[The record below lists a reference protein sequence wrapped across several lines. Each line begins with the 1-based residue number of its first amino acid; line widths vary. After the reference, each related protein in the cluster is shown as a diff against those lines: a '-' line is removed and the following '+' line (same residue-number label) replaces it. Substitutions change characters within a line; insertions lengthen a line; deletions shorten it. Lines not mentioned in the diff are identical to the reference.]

1 MNIYGGSYLAHPLGY
16 NHPKRPFTIEALLAD
31 DVEQGPAR
39 VGPVGLM
46 GPVGPVGPVGPA
58 RPVISPLQGPLAF
71 PWPAASG
78 VLLPP
83 HPLLSGEVVYVRA
96 YPLMGPPAPLPVP
109 WHYLQQRHA
118 AIAAAGTLMESA
130 AVASGNGAAASEVAA
145 DSAGSDRGHEAVGRP
160 KRCRGRQRPR
170 FTAEQLDA
178 LERQF
183 ARAPRPG
190 AAERA
195 SLGATIG
202 LTPEQVTS
210 WFQNQRVFYKKQRP
224 GGPQASSPPGGAES
238 PPAGDHD

>member
-1 MNIYGGSYLAHPLGY
+1 MNIYGGSYLTHPLCY

-31 DVEQGPAR
+31 DAEQGA
-39 VGPVGLM
+39 
-46 GPVGPVGPVGPA
+46 GPVGPVGPP
-58 RPVISPLQGPLAF
+58 RPVTSPLQGPVVF
-71 PWPAASG
+71 PWPAASR

-83 HPLLSGEVVYVRA
+83 HPLLSGDLVYVRA
-96 YPLMGPPAPLPVP
+96 YPLMGPPAPLPFP

-118 AIAAAGTLMESA
+118 AVAAAGTPLESA
-130 AVASGNGAAASEVAA
+130 AVASGNGGAADSA
-145 DSAGSDRGHEAVGRP
+145 DSAGSDRGHQAVGRP

-170 FTAEQLDA
+170 FTPEQLDA
-178 LERQF
+178 LEWHF

-190 AAERA
+190 AVERA

-224 GGPQASSPPGGAES
+224 GGPQASSPPGRAES
-238 PPAGDHD
+238 PPAGGHD